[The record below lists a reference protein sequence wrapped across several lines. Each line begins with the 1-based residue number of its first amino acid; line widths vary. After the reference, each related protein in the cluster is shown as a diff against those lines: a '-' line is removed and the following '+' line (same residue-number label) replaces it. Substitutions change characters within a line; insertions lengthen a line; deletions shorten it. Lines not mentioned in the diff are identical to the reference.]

1 MVPRVVLQG
10 VPPAASSVV
19 PPAGLLAVVQ
29 DRTMAQNSAARPKA
43 AAQSFAALKVA
54 DLRDVDLRDVDLR
67 DVDLKDVDLRAVD
80 LRAVDLRAVD
90 LRAVDLK
97 DVACHPARRRW
108 SDAGWNS
115 TPTKMASSLPKS

>member
-43 AAQSFAALKVA
+43 EAQSFAALKVA

-67 DVDLKDVDLRAVD
+67 DVDLRGVGLRDVDLR
-80 LRAVDLRAVD
+80 
-90 LRAVDLK
+90 

-115 TPTKMASSLPKS
+115 T

>member
-1 MVPRVVLQG
+1 
-10 VPPAASSVV
+10 
-19 PPAGLLAVVQ
+19 
-29 DRTMAQNSAARPKA
+29 
-43 AAQSFAALKVA
+43 
-54 DLRDVDLRDVDLR
+54 VDLRAVDLR
-67 DVDLKDVDLRAVD
+67 AVDLRAVD

>member
-29 DRTMAQNSAARPKA
+29 DRTMARNSAARPKA
-43 AAQSFAALKVA
+43 AAQSFAALSFAALKVADLRDA
-54 DLRDVDLRDVDLR
+54 DLRDVDLRDVDPR
-67 DVDLKDVDLRAVD
+67 DVDPKD
-80 LRAVDLRAVD
+80 VDLRAVD